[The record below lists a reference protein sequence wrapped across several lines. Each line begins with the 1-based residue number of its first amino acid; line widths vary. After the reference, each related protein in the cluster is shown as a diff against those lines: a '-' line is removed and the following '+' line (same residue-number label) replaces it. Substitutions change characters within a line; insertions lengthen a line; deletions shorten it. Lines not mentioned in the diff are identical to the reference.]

1 MVKSANLEEY
11 KLQVGEVVAGVQ
23 LLLSPFLSSLNCQL
37 VKDQENHYS
46 FFGVDLNYN
55 KSGCFP
61 FVILPGE
68 RSL

>member
-1 MVKSANLEEY
+1 M
-11 KLQVGEVVAGVQ
+11 QVGEVVAGVQ

-46 FFGVDLNYN
+46 FFGVQLNYN
-55 KSGCFP
+55 KNFT
-61 FVILPGE
+61 FAIIPGE